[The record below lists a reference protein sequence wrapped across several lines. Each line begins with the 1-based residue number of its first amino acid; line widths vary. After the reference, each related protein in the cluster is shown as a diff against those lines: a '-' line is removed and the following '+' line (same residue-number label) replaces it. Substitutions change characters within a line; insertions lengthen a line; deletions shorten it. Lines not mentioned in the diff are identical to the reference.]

1 MKGIF
6 TAHGQT
12 KEEALRNPVLKELI
26 CEGIIEK
33 IIFLQANEQGR
44 TIEVEETTC

>member
-12 KEEALRNPVLKELI
+12 KEEVLRNPVLGELI

-33 IIFLQANEQGR
+33 IIFLQADEHGR
-44 TIEVEETTC
+44 TIKVEENAC